1 MKRENLKWAIASV
14 IVAFASGLFIG
25 FVYAIPIKTE
35 SVTPKGTKI
44 EYILELQGDTAIVES
59 THGTIYKCH
68 QDSISS
74 ILNQDNL

>member
-14 IVAFASGLFIG
+14 ALAFGTGLFIG
-25 FVYAIPIKTE
+25 YVYAFPMKTE

-44 EYILELQGDTAIVES
+44 EYILELQGDSTIIES
-59 THGTIYKCH
+59 THGTVYKCH

-74 ILNQDNL
+74 VLNQDNL